1 MFKTIREFFFGK
13 KSTPVAVPEAPYK
26 IEAPAVQEAPVV
38 HPPLVDI
45 LQSADVQVNA
55 AKPAAVMTP
64 VRKKPAAKPAV
75 KPVAKPAVKPVA
87 RPVRKKPAAK

>member
-64 VRKKPAAKPAV
+64 VRKKPAAKPA
-75 KPVAKPAVKPVA
+75 AKPAVKPVA